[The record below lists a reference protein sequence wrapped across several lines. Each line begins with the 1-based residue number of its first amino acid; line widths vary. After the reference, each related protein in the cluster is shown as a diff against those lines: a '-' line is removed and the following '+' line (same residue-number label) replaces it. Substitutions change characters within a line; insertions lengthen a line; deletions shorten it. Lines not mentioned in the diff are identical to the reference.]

1 MLISFKNVSISFE
14 QEKIIENLSFNIKK
28 GDKLAI
34 TGSSGK
40 GKSTIL
46 NVLLGFIPDY
56 TGKIHVFNTLLSED
70 TIKYI
75 RQKTAW
81 LPQEITFDFETVN
94 DLLLSP
100 FQFSINKNQ
109 KPKNTEIDFILNE
122 FDLSK
127 KLLKK
132 KINEISGGQKQR
144 IALASVMLMKKPL
157 IILDEPTSALDENLK
172 EKICNYIL
180 SDKETT
186 IISSTHD
193 KYWISESSKI
203 LKL

>member
-100 FQFSINKNQ
+100 FQFS
-109 KPKNTEIDFILNE
+109 
-122 FDLSK
+122 
-127 KLLKK
+127 
-132 KINEISGGQKQR
+132 
-144 IALASVMLMKKPL
+144 
-157 IILDEPTSALDENLK
+157 
-172 EKICNYIL
+172 
-180 SDKETT
+180 
-186 IISSTHD
+186 
-193 KYWISESSKI
+193 
-203 LKL
+203 

>member
-1 MLISFKNVSISFE
+1 MLVSFKNVSVSFE

-34 TGSSGK
+34 TGASGK

-46 NVLLGFIPDY
+46 NVLLGFIPVY
-56 TGKIHVFNTLLSED
+56 TGKIYIFNKLLSKD
-70 TIKYI
+70 TINNI

-81 LPQEITFDFETVN
+81 LPQEISFDFETVN

-109 KPKNTEIDFILNE
+109 KPKNTKIDFILNE
-122 FDLSK
+122 FELSK

-144 IALASVMLMKKPL
+144 IILASVMLMKKPL

-180 SDKETT
+180 SDKELT
-186 IISSTHD
+186 IIASTHD
-193 KYWISESSKI
+193 KYWLNNSNKI